1 LKSRKQNLRTPCKI
15 LDLFAMVLREGV
27 AMVLDRVIMGMLMAM
42 EVLEVVAMEVGLTG
56 LVVVMEV
63 DMVLGGMVEVMV
75 AMVMEVVLVVDME
88 VGQWGGMVEVVMEVE
103 LAVMMEMGMVEWVME
118 DIPVGPMEAM
128 VQVEVLEVTVV
139 IEAVEGII
147 RTAGRTSRVT
157 W

>member
-15 LDLFAMVLREGV
+15 LDLSAMVLREGV